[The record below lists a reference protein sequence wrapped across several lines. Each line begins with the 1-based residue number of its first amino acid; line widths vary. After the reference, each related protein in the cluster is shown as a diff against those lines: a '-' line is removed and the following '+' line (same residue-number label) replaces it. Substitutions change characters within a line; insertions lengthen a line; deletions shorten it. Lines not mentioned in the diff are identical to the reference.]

1 MFCTASSTFFFF
13 LTVFSPR
20 LLWRWVKC
28 STLLSLSV
36 SLSIARYENAAKTSL
51 FSLFSP
57 PPPPLT
63 RASADIYWSFEPLRR
78 LSDTLFS
85 PTFFFLYGSDRSG
98 VCACSPVCGC
108 CWTGLSLHNETS
120 SLSYLQEYRY
130 VLVFNRWSGHICAD
144 NKKKRKKAARRV
156 PLVELVQPRGLEPF
170 VPPCLSISRRVLI
183 LRPLRC
189 PPPGQ
194 LPIRRVSDRL

>member
-1 MFCTASSTFFFF
+1 MGLEQCDVTREGREDQRERDGWTPLSPKPAGKLFGILHFFQRRDFSLGFPPFSLTKKRKKKTDYTWFKERGGFVLYRVLDFFFF

-28 STLLSLSV
+28 STLLSLSLSV

-120 SLSYLQEYRY
+120 SLSYL
-130 VLVFNRWSGHICAD
+130 
-144 NKKKRKKAARRV
+144 
-156 PLVELVQPRGLEPF
+156 
-170 VPPCLSISRRVLI
+170 
-183 LRPLRC
+183 
-189 PPPGQ
+189 
-194 LPIRRVSDRL
+194 